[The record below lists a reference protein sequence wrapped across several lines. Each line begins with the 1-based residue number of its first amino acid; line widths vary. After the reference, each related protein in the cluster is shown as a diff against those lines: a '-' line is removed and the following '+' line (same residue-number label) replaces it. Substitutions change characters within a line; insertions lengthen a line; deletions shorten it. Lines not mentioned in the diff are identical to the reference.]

1 MDQLHVL
8 PFSLNQHQLAIPLAE
23 VVKVLPA
30 LLWTPLP
37 GAPGTVDGVINIQ
50 GMPLVQIN
58 LARCFGWP
66 APPLQLWRPLL
77 WLQLKRRQV
86 LIPVD
91 QVGPVLCFD
100 AAALLINSDPQ
111 INSNLLK
118 GVICT
123 ETGVLL
129 IQDIE
134 QLLSDAD
141 ESMLQAA
148 LQQAQLAH
156 AAALVQP

>member
-8 PFSLNQHQLAIPLAE
+8 PFSLNQQQLAIPLAE

-37 GAPGTVDGVINIQ
+37 GAPGSVDGVINIQ
-50 GMPLVQIN
+50 GVPLVQIN

-91 QVGPVLCFD
+91 AVAPVFAVD
-100 AAALLINSDPQ
+100 GAVLLNNANPQ
-111 INSNLLK
+111 INSKLLK

-123 ETGVLL
+123 DHGMLL
-129 IQDIE
+129 IQDLE
-134 QLLSDAD
+134 LLLSDAD
-141 ESMLQAA
+141 ESLLQAA
-148 LQQAQLAH
+148 LAQAAD
-156 AAALVQP
+156 LVQP